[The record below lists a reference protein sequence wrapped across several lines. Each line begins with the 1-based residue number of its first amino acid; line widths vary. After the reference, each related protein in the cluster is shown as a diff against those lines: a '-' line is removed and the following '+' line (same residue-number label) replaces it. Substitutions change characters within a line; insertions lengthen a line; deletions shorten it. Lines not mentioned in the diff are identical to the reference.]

1 MNVLVEGQ
9 GEGGAWLVS
18 QSLVCQQSLLVGP
31 ASQKWLLPLRPPRPR
46 GSPSPDAEG
55 IWLPEPSPTLF
66 PEPPLQVAETGK
78 MGEGAFLMRDC
89 SPARLG

>member
-31 ASQKWLLPLRPPRPR
+31 ASQKWLLPLRPPRPEVLQAQMQRASGFLSLPPPCFRSPHCRWRRQGRWGR
-46 GSPSPDAEG
+46 GLS
-55 IWLPEPSPTLF
+55 
-66 PEPPLQVAETGK
+66 
-78 MGEGAFLMRDC
+78 
-89 SPARLG
+89 